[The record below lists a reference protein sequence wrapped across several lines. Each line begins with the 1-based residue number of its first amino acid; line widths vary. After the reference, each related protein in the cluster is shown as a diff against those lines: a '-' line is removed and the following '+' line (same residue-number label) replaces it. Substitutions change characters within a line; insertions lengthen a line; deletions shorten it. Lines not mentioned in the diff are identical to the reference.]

1 MGIKSFNQL
10 WNLNLATKY
19 RPIKLILLITFTGC
33 ILGTLLNNLCRA
45 IIPKNTV
52 ISGLFK
58 SQTITVLP
66 EGSVVDLG
74 ILKVGF
80 SFSFDIGF
88 LSILGIFIAWYFLRY
103 FR

>member
-1 MGIKSFNQL
+1 M
-10 WNLNLATKY
+10 ATKY
-19 RPIKLILLITFTGC
+19 RSIILILLITFTGC
-33 ILGTLLNNLCRA
+33 LLGTLLNNLCLA
-45 IIPKNTV
+45 VIPENTV

-58 SQTITVLP
+58 SQTITILP
-66 EGSVVDLG
+66 EGSVLDLG
-74 ILKVGF
+74 ILKAGL

>member
-1 MGIKSFNQL
+1 MALEYFNQL
-10 WNLNLATKY
+10 WSLDLATKY
-19 RPIKLILLITFTGC
+19 RSIKLILLITFAGC

-45 IIPKNTV
+45 VIPENTV
-52 ISGLFK
+52 INGLFK
-58 SQTITVLP
+58 TQTITLLP
-66 EGSVVDLG
+66 EGSVLNLG
-74 ILKVGF
+74 ILKLGF

>member
-1 MGIKSFNQL
+1 M
-10 WNLNLATKY
+10 ATKY
-19 RPIKLILLITFTGC
+19 RSIKLILLITFAGC

-45 IIPKNTV
+45 VIPENTV
-52 ISGLFK
+52 INGLFK
-58 SQTITVLP
+58 TQTITLLP
-66 EGSVVDLG
+66 EGSVLNLG
-74 ILKVGF
+74 ILKLGF

>member
-1 MGIKSFNQL
+1 MDIKYFNQL

-19 RPIKLILLITFTGC
+19 RSIKLILLITLSGC

-45 IIPKNTV
+45 IIPNNTV

-58 SQTITVLP
+58 AQTITILP

-74 ILKVGF
+74 ILKIGF